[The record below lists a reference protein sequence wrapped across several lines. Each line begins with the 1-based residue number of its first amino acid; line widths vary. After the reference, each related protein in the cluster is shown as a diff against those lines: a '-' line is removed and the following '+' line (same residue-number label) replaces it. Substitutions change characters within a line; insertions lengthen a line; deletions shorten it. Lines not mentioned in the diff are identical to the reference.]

1 MEGLH
6 GGLELIEHGVVG
18 VGADD
23 GAAGAGEFGTGTA
36 GAGGFDHFDIAGA
49 DLVESAAEIEVFV
62 EEGADL
68 FALSGDEHIAHA
80 LGEVGPLV
88 HGGDDIALTA
98 FPAAADVIVEDFGAF
113 AEAGGVGDVDV
124 GKGSGVEFLVDAVAA
139 FFDGGAVEVHEDDT
153 FEGLDDA
160 ILQASGDAEF
170 VVFDAEDEGGQEVGR
185 DFDLIELHEG
195 APAGGDDG
203 AGAGH
208 ADLRG
213 DIAGVTESEI
223 ATVEGNFF
231 ADAIVVEAFDG
242 GFQKTDAAIVAEL
255 ADIAGEGVDAREDG
269 VVAFGGLDGEFGA
282 FEKGDFRPV
291 VADDEGDGFTKVTVR
306 GIADETGASVGFG
319 GDEHG
324 KRKKSWK
331 KPMKRKQA
339 GMILDGKRLTTSK
352 EEGKVGCLQVGRIWA
367 SWDDDE

>member
-1 MEGLH
+1 
-6 GGLELIEHGVVG
+6 
-18 VGADD
+18 
-23 GAAGAGEFGTGTA
+23 
-36 GAGGFDHFDIAGA
+36 
-49 DLVESAAEIEVFV
+49 
-62 EEGADL
+62 
-68 FALSGDEHIAHA
+68 
-80 LGEVGPLV
+80 
-88 HGGDDIALTA
+88 
-98 FPAAADVIVEDFGAF
+98 
-113 AEAGGVGDVDV
+113 
-124 GKGSGVEFLVDAVAA
+124 
-139 FFDGGAVEVHEDDT
+139 
-153 FEGLDDA
+153 
-160 ILQASGDAEF
+160 
-170 VVFDAEDEGGQEVGR
+170 
-185 DFDLIELHEG
+185 
-195 APAGGDDG
+195 
-203 AGAGH
+203 
-208 ADLRG
+208 LRG

-231 ADAIVVEAFDG
+231 ADTIVVEAFDG

-339 GMILDGKRLTTSK
+339 GMILDGRMLTTSK